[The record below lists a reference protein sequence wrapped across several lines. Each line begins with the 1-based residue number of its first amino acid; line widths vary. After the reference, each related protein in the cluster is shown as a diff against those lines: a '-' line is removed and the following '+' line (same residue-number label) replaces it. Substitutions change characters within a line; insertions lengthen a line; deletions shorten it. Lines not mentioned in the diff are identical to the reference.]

1 MILDSLVFLILFVA
15 HWKRISQ
22 QEEQQPGRGKAKGER
37 ERERGKRGCVIYYY
51 NYIFSMCGFYNLYL
65 YAKEYLKIRRYEV
78 YGKTVTQDLFN
89 VLVRSSPVLALW
101 RPLVVAYLC
110 YLSYYLK
117 MASLFPSWLP
127 VNLHLLKYLHHSRLP
142 TCAPLDGVFSHVS
155 WAANLIFQTRTFGKI
170 IFTITAFTFSI
181 CAIYRLHW
189 Y

>member
-1 MILDSLVFLILFVA
+1 MQARAMLAISRSKGQQLDFRFIGFSYFICSPL
-15 HWKRISQ
+15 KRISQ
-22 QEEQQPGRGKAKGER
+22 QEEQQPGRGKAKRER
-37 ERERGKRGCVIYYY
+37 EREREKRGCVIYYY

-89 VLVRSSPVLALW
+89 VLIRSSPVLALW

-127 VNLHLLKYLHHSRLP
+127 VNLHLLKYLEVSPPLP
-142 TCAPLDGVFSHVS
+142 ASDLCTS
-155 WAANLIFQTRTFGKI
+155 
-170 IFTITAFTFSI
+170 
-181 CAIYRLHW
+181 
-189 Y
+189 